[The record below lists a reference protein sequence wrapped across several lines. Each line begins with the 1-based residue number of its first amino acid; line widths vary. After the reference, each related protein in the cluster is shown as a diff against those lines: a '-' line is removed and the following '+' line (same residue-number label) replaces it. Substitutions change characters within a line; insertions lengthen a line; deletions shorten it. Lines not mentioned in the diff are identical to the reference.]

1 MKFIY
6 SVLALSALIS
16 SVSAAPVPFRK
27 SIAKRDVDPS
37 LIPQFGH
44 AAGLNP
50 TGTGDCDG
58 VPNAAGVIIKVPC
71 SCPPD
76 RNLFIQALNANVA
89 AGHAVNNTGIAVSFP
104 TDQSQASQL
113 ARINTAIVTLQNL
126 RGAGVGCPSASTT
139 FNQQEAAIQAGTSA
153 APAAPAPPPPASAP
167 PAPAPA
173 PAPTS
178 GGVDPALVPQFG
190 HAAGLDPTGTGNC
203 AGVTNSAGVVI
214 EVPCSCPPDRDSF
227 IQSLNANVNAGHAVN
242 NPSISVS
249 FPTDSSKASQLARI
263 NTAIVTL
270 QNLRGPGVGCPA
282 ASTTFV
288 AQQAAIESS

>member
-113 ARINTAIVTLQNL
+113 ARINT
-126 RGAGVGCPSASTT
+126 
-139 FNQQEAAIQAGTSA
+139 
-153 APAAPAPPPPASAP
+153 
-167 PAPAPA
+167 APA